1 MGPHSAY
8 IIASYIAAGVILG
21 GLVLAS
27 LIANRAAAK
36 TLAKLEKERG
46 A

>member
-21 GLVLAS
+21 GLVVAS
-27 LIANRAAAK
+27 LLANRAAAK
-36 TLAKLEKERG
+36 LLAKLEKER
-46 A
+46 AA